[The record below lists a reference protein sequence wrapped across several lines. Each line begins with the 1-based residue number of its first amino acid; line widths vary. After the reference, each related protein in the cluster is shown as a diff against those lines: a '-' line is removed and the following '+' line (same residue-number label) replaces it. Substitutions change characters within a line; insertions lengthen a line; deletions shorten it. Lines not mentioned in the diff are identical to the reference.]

1 MHWRDDA
8 QAIVDGTTLDL
19 YYTGRDNGNTLTLG
33 THRVLAEWID
43 SQVTQLQR
51 KTGNPW
57 VVAGMGSGSDYTAS
71 PEATLPLGSVASGW
85 VQMDVTAAVQAWV
98 AEHVNNHGLVL
109 LQEAASGL
117 RDL

>member
-51 KTGNPW
+51 KTGNPCIRHDDVEIEETKAFAALRSITDW
-57 VVAGMGSGSDYTAS
+57 TALHNS
-71 PEATLPLGSVASGW
+71 L
-85 VQMDVTAAVQAWV
+85 
-98 AEHVNNHGLVL
+98 
-109 LQEAASGL
+109 
-117 RDL
+117 